1 MTVFAFVLVLII
13 MIPVLAIVIDSPVGQ
28 ALARRISSGGE
39 GERDVGSKIEAMEAD
54 IRYLTETV
62 ESLRQESEFL
72 RSLMEGKS
80 PDTPRLEPG
89 DDRSEPATGD

>member
-28 ALARRISSGGE
+28 ALARRISSGEQGD
-39 GERDVGSKIEAMEAD
+39 RDAGSRIEVMEAD

-62 ESLRQESEFL
+62 ESLREESEFL
-72 RSLMEGKS
+72 RSLIEGRS
-80 PDTPRLEPG
+80 EDAPRLEAGSGKPEPG
-89 DDRSEPATGD
+89 TGD